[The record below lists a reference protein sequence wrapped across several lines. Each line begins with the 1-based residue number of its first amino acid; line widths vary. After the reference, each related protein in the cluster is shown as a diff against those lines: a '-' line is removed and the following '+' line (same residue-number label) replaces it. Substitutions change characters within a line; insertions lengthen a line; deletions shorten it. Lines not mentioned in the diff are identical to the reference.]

1 MDLELGEINRGDNL
15 KDSEAAI
22 AIGEGLYKT
31 IERIER
37 GGYGVFYKCL
47 DLQTN
52 EYVVKKMIPYESNDA
67 GVPYAVLNEISVLME
82 LNHENIVRMNWN
94 HTLLKWSFL
103 FQILQGVSYYHA
115 QKVMHGD
122 LKPKN
127 LLVDT
132 KSKTVKLFG
141 FGLTMTLDVPLPQY
155 TTKVGT
161 VSYQAPE
168 ILFGTPYSRAVDI
181 WSVGCIFAEMV
192 GKNVLFEG
200 LIDTITMSKIISV
213 VGLPDEEDWPGVT
226 EALLKFY
233 GTELPDFPP
242 PLRLSMVIPG
252 LDPQGL
258 DLLTDYQA
266 MVAQLEHQ
274 FRLGKLSVQ
283 GLWFYCQPMMGYLI
297 E

>member
-1 MDLELGEINRGDNL
+1 MDR
-15 KDSEAAI
+15 
-22 AIGEGLYKT
+22 YQT

-52 EYVVKKMIPYESNDA
+52 EYVVKKMIPYESKDA
-67 GVPYAVLNEISVLME
+67 GVPYAVLNEISMLME
-82 LNHENIVRMNWN
+82 LNHENIVRLRDVYDDSDGF
-94 HTLLKWSFL
+94 HLIFELLELDLSGLIHGPQKAELKPHVIKSFL
-103 FQILQGVSYYHA
+103 FQILQGVSYCHA

-122 LKPKN
+122 LKPQN

-168 ILFGTPYSRAVDI
+168 ILLGTPYSRAVDI

-258 DLLTDYQA
+258 DLLTK
-266 MVAQLEHQ
+266 M
-274 FRLGKLSVQ
+274 LSLNPKRRITAWDALNHPYFEDLQVS
-283 GLWFYCQPMMGYLI
+283 P
-297 E
+297 